1 MSSYKPDDTNKSA
14 KEIAAE
20 FLNIINPRGYNLI
33 EEEFLKTK
41 KGLFFLTFALLRLD
55 DIFTDRELLDF
66 TTKKLIDKTE
76 LYMSPRKIL
85 LDSSDNLRSDIDEEA
100 NKYLNEAIE
109 ACRTIYQKI
118 NHGNI
123 SLERMK
129 EDILYLNKKGKKAFK
144 RVVALKTPDFGGGY
158 LLDEDIHKNF
168 LNFTKTYKAYYEFV
182 NRSLGSNDALNKA
195 FSTVEAKLHYGNK
208 SSLTSSDLATTF
220 HDSHLTVIGLIK
232 KFRAETNRRIDIDT
246 HGLDTAEEAI
256 STYLEQVNSY
266 NRTNNESYNP
276 ESFQEIR
283 QFISSLKEMYIT
295 TLKKM
300 KDEMER
306 LLQEYTELRPEKIKY
321 SKPSVHPDY
330 VIDVASR
337 QGSALLTFVTALD
350 KMYKRNFPEYTT
362 LLDRKAQGFY
372 PWLNLLREKD
382 PSFDEAVKR
391 CIIINKYLDDTALLK
406 TDNKEDQDSAQEQ
419 GKDT

>member
-33 EEEFLKTK
+33 EEDFLKTK

-55 DIFTDRELLDF
+55 DIFTDRELIDF

-76 LYMSPRKIL
+76 LYISPRKIL

-100 NKYLNEAIE
+100 NKYLNETIE
-109 ACRTIYQKI
+109 GCRTVYQKI

-123 SLERMK
+123 SLKKMK

-168 LNFTKTYKAYYEFV
+168 LNFTETYKEYYEFV
-182 NRSLGSNDALNKA
+182 KKSLGSNDALNKA

-220 HDSHLTVIGLIK
+220 HDSHITVISLIK
-232 KFRAETNRRIDIDT
+232 KFRAETNRRIEMDT
-246 HGLDTAEEAI
+246 RGLDTAENAI

-266 NRTNNESYNP
+266 NRTNNENYNP

-283 QFISSLKEMYIT
+283 QFISSLKEIYIT

-300 KDEMER
+300 KYEMER

-321 SKPSVHPDY
+321 SRPSVHPDY
-330 VIDVASR
+330 IVDVASR
-337 QGSALLTFVTALD
+337 QGSALLNFVTSLD
-350 KMYKRNFPEYTT
+350 KMFKRRFPEYTA
-362 LLDRKAQGFY
+362 LVDRKVESFY
-372 PWLNLLREKD
+372 PWLNQLREKN

-391 CIIINKYLDDTALLK
+391 CIIINKYLNDTTLAK
-406 TDNKEDQDSAQEQ
+406 TDSKKEPDSPQEQ
-419 GKDT
+419 EGET